1 MTQEAIFEKHSLSPT
16 IKKYKNTNAPG
27 MMLTSFFNPTSK
39 FFFQTW
45 KYSNSACVNEYES
58 KHRELNILTQ

>member
-27 MMLTSFFNPTSK
+27 MMLTSFFNPTI
-39 FFFQTW
+39 FLEILLPNLEIFQQ
-45 KYSNSACVNEYES
+45 CV
-58 KHRELNILTQ
+58 RE